1 MIKFIKTQ
9 SRINGVLD
17 RKTRSLKTVAPQA
30 YTFFRDITPKDTGNA
45 RSKTT
50 LTRNGTIRADYPYA
64 GRLDRGWSKQFGGQ
78 GMSRPTIRFVRNL
91 VRKLLGR

>member
-9 SRINGVLD
+9 DRIKGVLD
-17 RKTRSLKTVAPQA
+17 KKSRNLKTVAPQA
-30 YTFFRDITPKDTGNA
+30 YTFFRNITPKDTGNA
-45 RSKTT
+45 RNKTT
-50 LTRNGTIRADYPYA
+50 LSRDVIRADYPYA

-78 GMSRPTIRFVRNL
+78 GMSRPTIRFIRNL

>member
-9 SRINGVLD
+9 SRITGVLD
-17 RKTRSLKTVAPQA
+17 RKSKSLGIVPQQA

-50 LTRNGTIRADYPYA
+50 LTRNDTIRADYPYA
-64 GRLDRGWSKQFGGQ
+64 QRLDNGWSKQFGGQ
-78 GMSRPTIRFVRNL
+78 GMSRPTIRFIRTL
-91 VRKLLGR
+91 VRKILGR